1 MTDATLKKH
10 IKLCGDLKTQIDEL
24 TNLFNIEKEHVTAGL
39 CERIT
44 NEFTGNGYTVK
55 QSVFEQNRF
64 NSKAFKDKHPALFK
78 EFTTVTHVNRF
89 TIKSI

>member
-10 IKLCGDLKTQIDEL
+10 IKLCGDLKTQ
-24 TNLFNIEKEHVTAGL
+24 